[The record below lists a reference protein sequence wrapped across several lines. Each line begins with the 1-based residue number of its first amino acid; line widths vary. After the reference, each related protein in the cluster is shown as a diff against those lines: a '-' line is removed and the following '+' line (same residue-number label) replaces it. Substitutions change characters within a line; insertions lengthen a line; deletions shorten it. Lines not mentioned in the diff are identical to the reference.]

1 MAELFSAWNN
11 NVTRNY
17 QIILRENDRRPVFA
31 SQYTVIATTKE
42 GESAARMDAEALDA
56 LGRRMISDARYLR
69 SVQKEK
75 Q

>member
-1 MAELFSAWNN
+1 M
-11 NVTRNY
+11 TRNY
-17 QIILRENDRRPVFA
+17 QIILLENDRRPVFVGQHA
-31 SQYTVIATTKE
+31 VIATTKE
-42 GESAARMDAEALDA
+42 GKSAARMDAEALDA